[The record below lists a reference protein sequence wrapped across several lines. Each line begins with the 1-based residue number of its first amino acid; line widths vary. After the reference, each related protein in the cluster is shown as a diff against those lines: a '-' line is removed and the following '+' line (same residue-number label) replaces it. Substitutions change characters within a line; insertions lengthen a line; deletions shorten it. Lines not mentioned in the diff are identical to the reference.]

1 MKFLWLLVSLLVG
14 FPSQPEAAVV
24 RTFQVGNWSGAAYA
38 SQSGSFSHCAAGMK
52 FRSNITML
60 FSINKDFVW
69 TLALHNA
76 AWVFQSGQH
85 VTLTL
90 ALDKT
95 PPMKQRAEA
104 FDRSGIIITLDD
116 DADLFRRFKASK
128 RIKISGVKETFEF
141 ELTRMNELFSRLL
154 ACVKQHQGPSDM
166 PVAQNPFI
174 TTEQGGDEIV
184 AEATAFAASL
194 LSDAKI
200 SGYRFLAPDENKLLE
215 GDARWI
221 VPGSGLGSVRIFPD
235 IGIDAQRTL
244 SRQLVA
250 SNARACDGKFGSGL
264 MPDDEKGSG
273 GAFVIC
279 DLGEVTFVIYFF
291 SIPRVAGGAYV
302 VSTGYYG
309 AAAPVQRAKEEHQ
322 KFREA
327 VFSARR
333 EDASDSAGK

>member
-1 MKFLWLLVSLLVG
+1 MRLLWVLVSLLLG
-14 FPSQPEAAVV
+14 FASQAEAAVL
-24 RTFQVGNWSGAAYA
+24 RTFQVGNWNGAAYA
-38 SQSGSFSHCAAGMK
+38 TQSGSFSHCAAGTK

-69 TLALHNA
+69 TVAFHNP
-76 AWVFQSGQH
+76 AWAFEAGQH

-90 ALDKT
+90 AIDKT
-95 PPMKQRAEA
+95 PPMKQSAEA
-104 FDRSGIIITLDD
+104 FDRSGIVITLDD

-128 RIKISGVKETFEF
+128 RVKISGVKETFEF
-141 ELTRMNELFSRLL
+141 EMTRMDELFSRLL
-154 ACVKQHQGPSDM
+154 ACVKQHEGPSDV
-166 PVAQNPFI
+166 PVAQNPFM
-174 TTEQGGDEIV
+174 TTKKGGDEIV
-184 AEATAFAASL
+184 AEATAFAATL

-200 SGYRFLAPDENKLLE
+200 SGYRFLRRDEHKLLE
-215 GDARWI
+215 GDARWV

-250 SNARACDGKFGSGL
+250 SNARACEGKFASGL
-264 MPDDEKGSG
+264 LPDDEKGSG

-309 AAAPVQRAKEEHQ
+309 AAAPIERAKEEHQ

-327 VFSARR
+327 VFTAR
-333 EDASDSAGK
+333 